1 MISNE
6 ISINDLFLKCCSAV
20 IIQSTA
26 TYEAL
31 QNKVNVYLYK
41 VADYET
47 HQDVFD
53 YVDLFDTSDDLIK
66 LIQENEN
73 TKSVKDTPTFF
84 EPFNKDKFLQVL
96 QEIESK

>member
-1 MISNE
+1 M
-6 ISINDLFLKCCSAV
+6 V
-20 IIQSTA
+20 
-26 TYEAL
+26 
-31 QNKVNVYLYK
+31 LYK

-47 HQDVFD
+47 HQDVFE